1 MDSPQE
7 ITELLLAWKQGDES
21 ALERLLPL
29 VEKEL
34 RLIARSYL
42 RKEGPGHVLQTT
54 ALMNE
59 AFIKLVDQRV
69 HWQSRGHFFGI
80 AATCMRRV
88 LLDYA
93 KAQGRKKRGGDW
105 EQIALSGAL
114 LIPDEKA
121 VELAALDEALEA
133 LAKQDARK
141 SRIVELRYFGGCT
154 VEETALCLGISEA
167 TVAREWRLARAW
179 LLRELEPG
187 ISTGL

>member
-7 ITELLLAWKQGDES
+7 ITELLLAWERGDES

-34 RLIARSYL
+34 RLIAKRYL
-42 RKEGPGHVLQTT
+42 RKEGPGHTLQTT
-54 ALMNE
+54 ALINE

-93 KAQGRKKRGGDW
+93 KAQGRQKRGGDW
-105 EQIALSGAL
+105 EQIALSDAS

-121 VELAALDEALEA
+121 VELVALDEALKA
-133 LAKQDARK
+133 LAKQDTRK

-154 VEETALCLGISEA
+154 VEEVAEILGVSKETI
-167 TVAREWRLARAW
+167 AREWRLARAW
-179 LLRELEPG
+179 LRRELG
-187 ISTGL
+187 A